1 MRTPRPFHRGPAGP
15 SILRPT
21 ARTGAVLGRERRSD
35 REGTFLDACSEC
47 GSKVSSLA
55 ENCPECGADLGR
67 RKWFGGGGL
76 LIASL
81 ILLAGAL
88 YLAGFY
94 ASPLL
99 ERFWVGRNGTITGAV
114 EGNGEVDATRLDAY
128 EVCQTFIEERLADQV
143 GSNVATMKPFDERI
157 NEVTERKSARDFRV
171 NSLRS
176 YSVVG
181 QQGVR
186 DVLYDCEV
194 HYGEDGEWELR
205 RLDLRQR

>member
-1 MRTPRPFHRGPAGP
+1 MD
-15 SILRPT
+15 
-21 ARTGAVLGRERRSD
+21 E
-35 REGTFLDACSEC
+35 CSEC

-55 ENCPECGADLGR
+55 EDCPECGADLGR
-67 RKWFGGGGL
+67 RKWFGGSGL

-99 ERFWVGRNGTITGAV
+99 ERFWIGRNGSITGAV
-114 EGNGEVDATRLDAY
+114 QEDSEVNATRLDAY
-128 EVCQTFIEERLADQV
+128 EACQTFIEERLADQV
-143 GSNVATMKPFDERI
+143 GSSVATMKPFDERI

-181 QQGVR
+181 QQGVQ

-194 HYGEDGEWELR
+194 HYGQDEEWELR